1 MRNINRPKITDQPA
15 NPKKNGL
22 LWFCGFVALG
32 VALSLSKTTSL
43 LAPVIFVVLLARI
56 LPYNYGFITRSVIAS
71 LLLFCANTAIAAV
84 FLVVKLDVTNVF
96 WISLCWAGLFIA
108 GGVLKQ
114 RLAGHLYNYT
124 APWFTPKD
132 IVCLVTSILVGLS
145 IIAPFLSSHHTLIT
159 LLQLASNSGDTIN
172 HLELM
177 QGVVSVHGYI
187 SGPKEQLKDIV
198 SPLFFGYPLG
208 WHTNIVIIGSFWPTD
223 LFHHTFAILYLY
235 YTAFALTGASLVY
248 VFCLAA
254 LEATKAVQKKLSWP
268 TIGAV
273 ALFAMVAWGLWWF
286 DLVIKGF
293 PNFLMVLALF
303 VLLIFCLY
311 DYLNAKTRAHTL
323 FGLALCLLILGA
335 IGITWLFLLPVA
347 GILVVVATITRLVAD
362 KKHSANIRQ
371 WLLPQLGIW
380 LLSVPFLMFQPLM
393 QFNYAAKNTINT
405 SGNIQHLDTYV
416 VVAACLITLLVVLYY
431 RKVKFICLLGLALLI
446 SLAYTGLISVYQHAT
461 IGYQEYYF
469 YKALYVVQMVVMLLS
484 MPFLAAL
491 ARAAWNTLLEMKGY
505 LSNWQWR
512 SVVSVLAVAVLLIA
526 ASHSFSDIRNYR
538 KGKLDN
544 AIDSRV
550 AKAIAETPFADDKL
564 PIIFIGDCNH
574 ANDYLATHLS
584 SALLEKNDSVQ
595 QTMYLGGLLAT
606 DKGPMINALRNYH
619 TNRGNTPFTIA
630 SLDRPLLEE
639 VKTQLGTDGITYMDI
654 DNGIPKDPQHCQF
667 FVR

>member
-1 MRNINRPKITDQPA
+1 VRNIVRPKITILPSS
-15 NPKKNGL
+15 PKKSGL
-22 LWFCGFVALG
+22 LLFCGFVALG
-32 VALSLSKTTSL
+32 VLLSLTKASFLT
-43 LAPVIFVVLLARI
+43 PIIFVVLLARI
-56 LPYNYGFITRSVIAS
+56 LPYNYGFITRSVISS

-84 FLVVKLDVTNVF
+84 FLGLKLDVTNILL
-96 WISLCWAGLFIA
+96 ISLCWAGLFIA
-108 GGVLKQ
+108 GGIVKQ

-132 IVCLVTSILVGLS
+132 IVCIVTALVVGIS

-172 HLELM
+172 HLELI
-177 QGVVSVHGYI
+177 QGVVGVHGYI
-187 SGPKEQLKDIV
+187 SGPKEQLKDII

-248 VFCLAA
+248 LFCLVA
-254 LEATKAVQKKLSWP
+254 LEATKAVRKKLSWP

-273 ALFAMVAWGLWWF
+273 ASYALIAWGLWWF

-303 VLLIFCLY
+303 ILLIFCLY
-311 DYLNAKTRAHTL
+311 DYLNAKTRTHAL
-323 FGLALCLLILGA
+323 FGLAICLLVLGA
-335 IGITWLFLLPVA
+335 IGTTWLFLLPAA
-347 GILVVVATITRLVAD
+347 GILMLVATIMRLYAD
-362 KKHSANIRQ
+362 RTQGADIRE

-380 LLSVPFLMFQPLM
+380 VLAIPFLLFQPLM
-393 QFNYAAKNTINT
+393 QFSYAAKNTINT
-405 SGNIQHLDTYV
+405 SGNIQHIDTYI
-416 VVAACLITLLVVLYY
+416 VVAACLVALLIALYY
-431 RKVKFICLLGLALLI
+431 RKVKFIWLLGLALLVNLI
-446 SLAYTGLISVYQHAT
+446 YAGLISIYQHAT

-469 YKALYVVQMVVMLLS
+469 YKALYVVQMIVLLLS
-484 MPFLAAL
+484 APFLAIL
-491 ARAAWNTLLEMKGY
+491 ARAAWNILLEMKSF

-512 SVVSVLAVAVLLIA
+512 SVVSALILAVLLIA
-526 ASHSFSDIRNYR
+526 GSHSFSDIRNYR

-550 AKAIAETPFADDKL
+550 ARAIAETPFANDKL

-584 SALLEKNDSVQ
+584 SALLEKNDNIQ

-606 DKGPMINALRNYH
+606 DKGPMVSSLRAYH
-619 TNRGNTPFTIA
+619 VARGTTPFTIA
-630 SLDRPLLEE
+630 SLDRQLLEE
-639 VKTQLGTDGITYMDI
+639 VKAQLGTDGITYLDI